1 MTDSPGT
8 LFDSLLAVMARL
20 RAEEGC
26 PWDREQTR
34 ASLKP
39 YLIEEAY
46 EALEALE
53 SGKRDAMMEELGDLL
68 FQVVF
73 HAQVAREL
81 GEFTM
86 ADLLERLVAKMV
98 RRHPHVFGEAKVSTA
113 REAFSQW
120 ERIKHE
126 EATRG
131 GASRSVL
138 DGVPQS
144 LPALLRAQR
153 LQEKAARTG
162 FDWKDAAGAWAKVKE
177 EVREVDEARQREM
190 WQWAGVAGFLVIV
203 LLFSAWQHFE
213 LLRHGYQIEQLARQR
228 ADGDETARQL
238 RLTREAGRSLFRV
251 VTFTHTDVLACQE
264 GSAGSLPVRRRA
276 ESGNIKPTW
285 REATS
290 LRSANE

>member
-1 MTDSPGT
+1 MADSPGT
-8 LFDSLLAVMARL
+8 LFDSLLDVMARL
-20 RAEEGC
+20 RGEQGC
-26 PWDREQTR
+26 PWDREQTHV
-34 ASLKP
+34 SLTP

-53 SGKRDAMMEELGDLL
+53 GGKRDAMMEELGDVL

-81 GEFTM
+81 GEFSM

-113 REAFSQW
+113 GEAFSQW

-126 EATRG
+126 EATQG
-131 GASRSVL
+131 GAPRSVL

-162 FDWKDAAGAWAKVKE
+162 FDWKDPAGAWAKVKE
-177 EVREVDEARQREM
+177 EVGEVNEAL
-190 WQWAGVAGFLVIV
+190 AGGDGAHLQEELGD
-203 LLFSAWQHFE
+203 LLFAVVNVAR
-213 LLRHGYQIEQLARQR
+213 LRGLDAEGCLRR
-228 ADGDETARQL
+228 AADK
-238 RLTREAGRSLFRV
+238 F
-251 VTFTHTDVLACQE
+251 
-264 GSAGSLPVRRRA
+264 RRRFMLMEGA
-276 ESGNIKPTW
+276 LAAEGKSPSEAPLEQMDRSWEAAKARERDAGGSESGRP
-285 REATS
+285 
-290 LRSANE
+290 

>member
-34 ASLKP
+34 ASLQP
-39 YLIEEAY
+39 YLIEETY

-53 SGKRDAMMEELGDLL
+53 GGERDAMMEELGDLL

-126 EATRG
+126 EATPGGEPPPPRGPLPRGDRNKAGG
-131 GASRSVL
+131 GARGR
-138 DGVPQS
+138 GVP
-144 LPALLRAQR
+144 LRAGR
-153 LQEKAARTG
+153 RAAEP
-162 FDWKDAAGAWAKVKE
+162 AGASPGPAPT
-177 EVREVDEARQREM
+177 
-190 WQWAGVAGFLVIV
+190 G
-203 LLFSAWQHFE
+203 
-213 LLRHGYQIEQLARQR
+213 
-228 ADGDETARQL
+228 
-238 RLTREAGRSLFRV
+238 
-251 VTFTHTDVLACQE
+251 E
-264 GSAGSLPVRRRA
+264 G
-276 ESGNIKPTW
+276 
-285 REATS
+285 
-290 LRSANE
+290 

>member
-1 MTDSPGT
+1 MADSPGA
-8 LFDSLLAVMARL
+8 LFHSLLDVMIRL
-20 RAEEGC
+20 RGEQGC

-53 SGKRDAMMEELGDLL
+53 VGERDAIMEELGDLL

-73 HAQVAREL
+73 HVQVSREL

-113 REAFSQW
+113 REALSQW

-126 EATRG
+126 EATQG

-177 EVREVDEARQREM
+177 EVHEVDEAL
-190 WQWAGVAGFLVIV
+190 AGADGAQLQDELGD
-203 LLFSAWQHFE
+203 LLFAVVNVARLHGLDAEGCLRRSADKFRRRFMHMERE
-213 LLRHGYQIEQLARQR
+213 LA
-228 ADGDETARQL
+228 ADGKSLAETSPERMDRSWEAAKAREKDPGGS
-238 RLTREAGRSLFRV
+238 EAGR
-251 VTFTHTDVLACQE
+251 
-264 GSAGSLPVRRRA
+264 P
-276 ESGNIKPTW
+276 
-285 REATS
+285 
-290 LRSANE
+290 

>member
-53 SGKRDAMMEELGDLL
+53 GGERDAIMEELGDLL

-131 GASRSVL
+131 GGVGQSQRRGRRGGRGPRRRRRRPAPGRTGGPALRRRQRRAPARSRR
-138 DGVPQS
+138 GRMPPGIGGQVPPP
-144 LPALLRAQR
+144 LPAYGTRA
-153 LQEKAARTG
+153 
-162 FDWKDAAGAWAKVKE
+162 
-177 EVREVDEARQREM
+177 
-190 WQWAGVAGFLVIV
+190 
-203 LLFSAWQHFE
+203 
-213 LLRHGYQIEQLARQR
+213 
-228 ADGDETARQL
+228 
-238 RLTREAGRSLFRV
+238 
-251 VTFTHTDVLACQE
+251 
-264 GSAGSLPVRRRA
+264 RR
-276 ESGNIKPTW
+276 
-285 REATS
+285 
-290 LRSANE
+290 